1 MDSQRIRRSN
11 MPRTAGGKRPT
22 AALARLQRERPQRRN
37 RSARLRSRRMR
48 PSLSPTDRTRSL
60 TRALTCALAAYV
72 PQSCGRAA
80 KAAVEEEAAA
90 LTSGRAAPLHPRRE
104 QWRAKRRGDIIG
116 TILGERA
123 ATAEGRPAM
132 PFGSDLLQHGTAGA
146 KVDEVGVCR
155 RALGC
160 EWGRVTSDLPAN
172 DLSTHGICT
181 TTTQVCVLITTTHP
195 ARYRL
200 HTRQKLCGGSCLRV
214 VYEAS
219 TACAPSTA
227 SWFLHFSQHG
237 APTQRDR
244 RSVLVLVG
252 CSHRRTRRRE
262 KCC

>member
-60 TRALTCALAAYV
+60 TRALTCG
-72 PQSCGRAA
+72 CGRAA

-90 LTSGRAAPLHPRRE
+90 LTGGRAAPLHPRRE

-155 RALGC
+155 RALDC
-160 EWGRVTSDLPAN
+160 E
-172 DLSTHGICT
+172 
-181 TTTQVCVLITTTHP
+181 
-195 ARYRL
+195 
-200 HTRQKLCGGSCLRV
+200 
-214 VYEAS
+214 
-219 TACAPSTA
+219 
-227 SWFLHFSQHG
+227 
-237 APTQRDR
+237 
-244 RSVLVLVG
+244 
-252 CSHRRTRRRE
+252 
-262 KCC
+262 

>member
-116 TILGERA
+116 TILGERGNGRGKTGDALA
-123 ATAEGRPAM
+123 AI
-132 PFGSDLLQHGTAGA
+132 FF
-146 KVDEVGVCR
+146 
-155 RALGC
+155 
-160 EWGRVTSDLPAN
+160 
-172 DLSTHGICT
+172 
-181 TTTQVCVLITTTHP
+181 
-195 ARYRL
+195 
-200 HTRQKLCGGSCLRV
+200 
-214 VYEAS
+214 S
-219 TACAPSTA
+219 TAPPAPKLMKSECVVVL
-227 SWFLHFSQHG
+227 SIL
-237 APTQRDR
+237 
-244 RSVLVLVG
+244 SVI
-252 CSHRRTRRRE
+252 
-262 KCC
+262 